1 MSEVCTHILGVCLRS
16 WTGHPIERI
25 MYSWEAHVHS
35 HCSGVAWVSSGRY
48 SRRCIGHSSPA
59 VFLFCVRSSVFIFVV
74 VLKRSTLWYVYCH
87 VLLYFMFHVHVSELL
102 KCTHTRLG
110 FVFACGQAMMRQG
123 PCVHDVWPGGG
134 RNTRIENRRSV
145 STVIARLFSSCVW
158 VWFSL
163 AHGS

>member
-1 MSEVCTHILGVCLRS
+1 MFTVIARVLLGCLLGVILAGAS
-16 WTGHPIERI
+16 AIVPQLF
-25 MYSWEAHVHS
+25 
-35 HCSGVAWVSSGRY
+35 
-48 SRRCIGHSSPA
+48 
-59 VFLFCVRSSVFIFVV
+59 FLFCVRSSVFISVV

-87 VLLYFMFHVHVSELL
+87 VLLYLMFHVHVSELL
-102 KCTHTRLG
+102 NCTHTRLG
-110 FVFACGQAMMRQG
+110 FVFACGQAMLRQG

-134 RNTRIENRRSV
+134 RNTRIENRRIV